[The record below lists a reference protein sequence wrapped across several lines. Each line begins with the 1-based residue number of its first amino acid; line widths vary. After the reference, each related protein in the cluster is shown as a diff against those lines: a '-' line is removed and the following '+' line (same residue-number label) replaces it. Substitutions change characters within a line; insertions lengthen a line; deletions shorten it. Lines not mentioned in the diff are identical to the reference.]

1 MKPIKKYAGYFCLIV
16 SSIQYATIFCLPFID
31 IPTEKKVA
39 IGGVLYGLSY
49 IFMFA
54 GIGLLG
60 REIIERLK
68 TRWKSFWKHK
78 TDKEIEQK

>member
-54 GIGLLG
+54 GIGLFEYQNLQ
-60 REIIERLK
+60 
-68 TRWKSFWKHK
+68 KS
-78 TDKEIEQK
+78 